1 MDIRPECIDLIKKLV
16 RPLIPVATGHPV
28 HLRPV
33 AVKAVIFDL
42 YGTLLISKAGD
53 VGPDSAVD
61 DEQAFVQA
69 LTDGGWSRE
78 DIARQAAGGIHLY
91 QTEIKKGHRER
102 RQQGS
107 LYPEVNI
114 LQVWQRVLSALHLVP
129 EHEQSIRKL
138 AISYECRTNPTWP
151 MPGILETVATLKDR
165 GIKLGIIS
173 NAQFYTP
180 IIFEVLTDKSPKD
193 LGFDPDLTIWS
204 YRKLEGKPSPVLFE
218 HLNSTLSLQGIPPNE
233 VLYVGNDMLKDI
245 FPATRAGWKTALF
258 AGDRRSLRL
267 HKNDERTAGIQ
278 ADMIINDL
286 RQLLQLRKE

>member
-1 MDIRPECIDLIKKLV
+1 MDTRSECIDLIKKLV
-16 RPLIPVATGHPV
+16 RPLTPVATGHPV
-28 HLRPV
+28 HLKPV
-33 AVKAVIFDL
+33 AVNAVIFDL

-69 LTDGGWSRE
+69 LTDGGWNRE
-78 DIARQAAGGIHLY
+78 DIARQAAGGIRLY
-91 QTEIKKGHRER
+91 QTEIKKGHQER
-102 RQQGS
+102 RRQGS
-107 LYPEVNI
+107 LYPEIDI

-138 AISYECRTNPTWP
+138 AVSYECRTNPTWP
-151 MPGILETVATLKDR
+151 MPGMLETVATLKER
-165 GIKLGIIS
+165 GMKLGIIS

-180 IIFEVLTDKSPKD
+180 IIFEVLTDKSPED
-193 LGFDPDLTIWS
+193 LGFDPDLTLWS
-204 YRKLEGKPSPVLFE
+204 YLKLEGKPSPVLFE
-218 HLNSTLSLQGIPPNE
+218 HLNSTLSLQGIPPDE

-267 HKNDERTAGIQ
+267 HRNDKRTAGLQ
-278 ADMIINDL
+278 ADMIINDI
-286 RQLLQLRKE
+286 RQLLQIQRK